1 MSNAMLNMIVRKGAI
16 YIASSFKMF
25 GLIPSGRADL
35 WGLRIS
41 SSFCM
46 LQFVIVMSFAARLGF
61 IFCLFAS
68 FMFFALLIESLNF
81 RRLS

>member
-35 WGLRIS
+35 
-41 SSFCM
+41 
-46 LQFVIVMSFAARLGF
+46 
-61 IFCLFAS
+61 
-68 FMFFALLIESLNF
+68 
-81 RRLS
+81 